1 MHKELIKKIIEK
13 GTPEDMECLKDIVL
27 GLFDHIKICDR
38 GEYKELE
45 YKLYKIVYGEHLN
58 EELAHKWVAKME
70 NKDGTKGEH
79 WTYEQTSQYADK
91 LNKCDFYVALN
102 MVYSDF
108 YNPKFDLATYIEL
121 AKDWLNDKDVDDGKL
136 LKYYMFVV

>member
-1 MHKELIKKIIEK
+1 MHKKLI
-13 GTPEDMECLKDIVL
+13 KDIVAKKDTETMYEL
-27 GLFDHIKICDR
+27 ECFVIDLIDEIKAKDR
-38 GEYKELE
+38 QRYKELE

-121 AKDWLNDKDVDDGKL
+121 AKDWLNDKDVGDGKL